1 MNDVF
6 MTDRRSRSSNCNS
19 NTALLGSTDIS
30 QIGQTVTGAIANIA
44 SSHKEGNWV
53 SIGTVR
59 GVSPVTYDF
68 DPDDYYAIQLFSTQY
83 EGPGTYIET
92 SAFNLIAD
100 NRSGSNKIYV
110 GAFYYQSDATNRV
123 YASADFNLDRKTVD
137 MYNSRANDECI
148 LIAKTH

>member
-1 MNDVF
+1 MNDVLV
-6 MTDRRSRSSNCNS
+6 TDRRSASSNCNS
-19 NTALLGSTDIS
+19 NTTLLGSTDIS

-53 SIGTVR
+53 SIGTAM
-59 GVSPVTYDF
+59 GVSHVTYDF
-68 DPDDYYAIQLFSTQY
+68 DPDDYYAIQLFSIRY
-83 EGPGTYIET
+83 GGPGTYIET

-100 NRSGSNKIYV
+100 NRSGSKMIYV

-123 YASADFNLDRKTVD
+123 YANADFNLDRKTVD
-137 MYNSRANDECI
+137 VYNSRASDACI